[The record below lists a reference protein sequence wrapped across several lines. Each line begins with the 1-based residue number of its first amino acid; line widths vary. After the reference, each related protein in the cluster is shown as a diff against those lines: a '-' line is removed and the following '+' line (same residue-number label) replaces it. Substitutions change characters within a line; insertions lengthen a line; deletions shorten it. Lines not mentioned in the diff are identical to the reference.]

1 MIVSK
6 STKST
11 VIFGLALIFIVLGLS
26 NNLLLL
32 IGIIIA
38 SGYIFMSGSEGIYG
52 LFFMLPFSPI
62 MKLAPGGNTFFNVL
76 IAVYILRMVFFNQGS
91 KMSFYQILSILT
103 FIIYSL
109 LNIGEPTSLI
119 KLLELIIY
127 FVLAFLVMNMQES
140 IDVRKLLM
148 FFIAGIIIASV
159 LGTFSDLIPGLSS
172 FMRETRIKLDDG
184 DVIGRFSGI
193 QTNPNFYTMDITIAI
208 AALLYMIGMKKHQWF
223 DYLLV
228 IVLLG
233 FGVLSLS
240 LSFMLAIAVVFLLY
254 LIFKMS
260 QLTRLSFNVKIFLR
274 GTVVIVLTLLVISQ
288 ISSLPYMNIY
298 FQRLGIGSIVD
309 QSLSDLTTGR
319 SDIWSDYLSL
329 YLSDWRIFLVGVGL
343 SVDAYNLRQA
353 HNYYLELLVHLGI
366 IGTIIYFNVL
376 NAIFKPFSTI
386 LKGRILCL
394 LPLTALAFRGF
405 GINLFFR
412 ENFIF
417 YLIICALIMADCVP
431 RDSLELIQN
440 GAANEE

>member
-1 MIVSK
+1 MIISK
-6 STKST
+6 STKSM
-11 VIFGLALIFIVLGLS
+11 VIFGIALIFIILGLS
-26 NNLLLL
+26 NNFLL
-32 IGIIIA
+32 IVGIIIA
-38 SGYIFMSGSEGIYG
+38 SVYIFISGSEGIYG
-52 LFFMLPFSPI
+52 LFLMLPFSPI

-76 IAVYILRMVFFNQGS
+76 IAAYILRMIFFNEKS
-91 KMSFYQILSILT
+91 KMSFYQILSILA
-103 FIIYSL
+103 FIIFSL
-109 LNIGEPTSLI
+109 LNTGDPTSLI

-127 FVLAFLVMNMQES
+127 FVLAFLVMNSRES
-140 IDVRKLLM
+140 IDIRRLLM
-148 FFIAGIIIASV
+148 YFTAGILIASV
-159 LGTFSDLIPGLSS
+159 LGSFSDLIPGLGG

-208 AALLYMIGMKKHQWF
+208 SALLYMIGMKKHHWF
-223 DYLLV
+223 DYVLV
-228 IVLLG
+228 VVLLG

-240 LSFMLAIAVVFLLY
+240 LSFMLTIAVIFLLY
-254 LIFKMS
+254 LIFKIS
-260 QLTRLSFNVKIFLR
+260 QLTRLSFDIKIFLR
-274 GTVVIVLTLLVISQ
+274 GTLVIVLTLLIITQ
-288 ISSLPYMNIY
+288 ISNLPYMNIY

-343 SVDAYNLRQA
+343 SVEAYNLRQA

-366 IGTIIYFNVL
+366 IGTVIYFNVL

-394 LPLTALAFRGF
+394 LPLAALAFRGF

-417 YLIICALIMADCVP
+417 YLIICALIMADYD
-431 RDSLELIQN
+431 RQDDLELPQN